1 LNFHRKNSPF
11 LSVFLLAGFMFAPV
25 VLAEKAKFFSSKGGA
40 VFNKSR
46 TRDLKTDTGRS
57 LLSTAKS
64 ASGVGAALHPTT
76 TTKMDKQ
83 STRKLLEMFD
93 RKKNWVFHG
102 LDNADEGK
110 ESSSIE
116 DDWTNGEQQL
126 FRDSY
131 RRSSGVVEG
140 FIRGDERQSPDKNDR
155 TRKGRQKDPT
165 QLKPEEDEEDRL
177 ARDETKLELEL
188 TKRNEK
194 SGLAFSGNSPFAA
207 RTALSD
213 SSPFARRKT
222 GSSNP
227 FRIKRGTGE
236 SRAARFVGAKT
247 LRTSSQTL
255 GQAGRGSQDGFF
267 TSATAKQRSVFGGAS
282 PFSSKSSGQAGKPL
296 GLAPLNF
303 GSSLNPGAS
312 TPVTGVGVDELKNT
326 AKPSPMGIKPPGQG
340 NTISSIISAPQGVS
354 TKRNMQLLFQGNR
367 SASPAVRGGLLN
379 NNMNSTFGKKPG
391 GR

>member
-1 LNFHRKNSPF
+1 
-11 LSVFLLAGFMFAPV
+11 MFAPV

-236 SRAARFVGAKT
+236 SRAARFVGANT

-267 TSATAKQRSVFGGAS
+267 TSATAKQQTVFGGAS
-282 PFSSKSSGQAGKPL
+282 PFASKSSGQAGKPL

-312 TPVTGVGVDELKNT
+312 TPVTGVGVDELKN
-326 AKPSPMGIKPPGQG
+326 AVKPSPMGIKPPGQG